1 MLHSQPEPGFYSVF
15 RFYAVLRLLAFLF
28 IPLAALVTG
37 MNWETPV
44 NWVVVASFSISQSLV
59 LLALLY
65 WRWLEHR
72 LGGWYIPLLLG
83 IATLGLLVDQQL
95 MSSRQG
101 MAESGFMFILLI
113 LVAWQYS
120 FRTVIAYTLGVGL
133 VEAVLNFFLP
143 TTILFVTSLPGA
155 EWVMILGFLAARS
168 VAYLLLGYIVN
179 RLASA
184 QRVQRHE
191 LAEANRKLV
200 SHAEM
205 LEQLATS
212 RERLRLSREL
222 HDTLAHTLS
231 ALAVEA
237 DALQTVWEPAPPRA
251 KAMLMQIA
259 SSTRSGLDETR
270 RALRALRAAPLEEL
284 GLVEAL
290 CLLAQDCAAR
300 GNWKLELD
308 LPETLEA
315 LPPDVEQCFYRVAQ
329 EALENAVRHAKPS
342 RVCLELTGSA
352 FTLLLKVTDDGAGFD
367 PRRGGGEDSLG
378 LQGMRERAE
387 LIGAKLEI
395 QSQPGKG
402 AQLFLDW
409 EAGEV

>member
-290 CLLAQDCAAR
+290 CLLAQS
-300 GNWKLELD
+300 GMPN
-308 LPETLEA
+308 P
-315 LPPDVEQCFYRVAQ
+315 VECVW
-329 EALENAVRHAKPS
+329 N
-342 RVCLELTGSA
+342 
-352 FTLLLKVTDDGAGFD
+352 
-367 PRRGGGEDSLG
+367 
-378 LQGMRERAE
+378 
-387 LIGAKLEI
+387 
-395 QSQPGKG
+395 
-402 AQLFLDW
+402 
-409 EAGEV
+409 